1 MTAWHGEINVAVE
14 RRMDPFGWS
23 ETGHVPAAERA
34 GGEEQQAA
42 ADVRRQGAR
51 EVWERRRC
59 LAPPR
64 PPTGAATMLS
74 DTCSPGARAAVPA
87 PPLVAQRIQQ
97 EGSSVRTGNL
107 VKMAKA
113 GWLGAWEQD

>member
-1 MTAWHGEINVAVE
+1 
-14 RRMDPFGWS
+14 MDPFGWS

-42 ADVRRQGAR
+42 ADVGRGHVSPAVPVPWPAATAYRS
-51 EVWERRRC
+51 
-59 LAPPR
+59 
-64 PPTGAATMLS
+64 GAATMLS
-74 DTCSPGARAAVPA
+74 ETCSPGARAAVPA

-113 GWLGAWEQD
+113 GSLGAGLENTSRGWASRARGVFF